1 MEPGIGKALI
11 SHHPHI
17 LQNTLVGVSVACGAM
32 QLLNIAVQGC
42 IGLAFVVY
50 TLVWGSTYC
59 DMVAFSNFGC
69 NMVVSLGQWTASGM
83 SFADFVNLCSDEET
97 EVKDVDPG
105 IRSSSVQKKARPEI
119 TNNHP
124 EIEEF
129 ATKQGFDLTS
139 SNQVPN
145 GCCRTNQGHLPT
157 FCHLPEQPDSV
168 PLCRQ
173 FWKAGDYVAGVTF
186 EPISKCVRGR
196 LRVHPK
202 FLLSNATSHKWAFG
216 AIAELL
222 DNAVDELQNGA
233 TFVRVD
239 KITNTRDGNHALLIQ
254 DDGGGMDPESLRRC
268 MSFGFS
274 DKQSESSIGQYGNGF
289 KTSTMRLGA
298 DVIVFSRCMNRR
310 MLTQSVGLL
319 SYTFLRQTGCDDIVV
334 PMVDYE
340 FNPSTGVFQ
349 SLIRHSE
356 KQFSSNLSTLLR
368 WSPFATEVGLLKQF
382 SDLGHHGT
390 KIIVFNLWLNDHG
403 DMELDFDSDAEAK
416 VITTIGFLDG
426 ASYLNIHGFNIYH
439 KNRLI
444 LPFWPVLSDR
454 KGRGVAGVLEVNF
467 LKPTH
472 DKQDFEK
479 STLYYKLETRLKD
492 MTLEYW
498 DYHCHL
504 VGYSSKK
511 APQPMVRTAD
521 PAYQIHHSGTCSEVG
536 QPMVN
541 GGVPVP
547 FHLFP
552 RTETLSGVP
561 AVTLKPVSSKV
572 DIPGSAS
579 VTKAQDP
586 TGLPRKR
593 RQESYITVTE
603 ALKRQAV
610 SGGNTAGLKSNDKIQ
625 VQLVNGDKQRQ
636 VHEIITMM
644 LENKKLRAQCTEFKM
659 AQTLDLHKAQRLRD
673 ELQDVQQ
680 VYKILMAELREMDDG
695 KVVNS

>member
-1 MEPGIGKALI
+1 
-11 SHHPHI
+11 
-17 LQNTLVGVSVACGAM
+17 
-32 QLLNIAVQGC
+32 
-42 IGLAFVVY
+42 
-50 TLVWGSTYC
+50 
-59 DMVAFSNFGC
+59 
-69 NMVVSLGQWTASGM
+69 M
-83 SFADFVNLCSDEET
+83 SFADFADLCSDEVT

-105 IRSSSVQKKARPEI
+105 IRSSLVQKKARPEI

-129 ATKQGFDLTS
+129 ATRQGFELIG

-145 GCCRTNQGHLPT
+145 GSCRTDQGHLST
-157 FCHLPEQPDSV
+157 FCHVPRQPDSV

-202 FLLSNATSHKWAFG
+202 FLHSNATSHKWAFG

-254 DDGGGMDPESLRRC
+254 DDGGGMDSESLRRC

-310 MLTQSVGLL
+310 TLTQSVGLL

-349 SLIRHSE
+349 SLIRHGE

-382 SDLGHHGT
+382 NDLGHHGT

-403 DMELDFDSDAEAK
+403 DMELDFDSDAEDIMISGASKIMQRKIINQKHIANRLRYSLRVYMSILYLHLPESFKIILRGQVVDPHHIVNDLKFRECIRYKPQVAENMEAK

-426 ASYLNIHGFNIYH
+426 APYLNIHGFNIYH

-511 APQPMVRTAD
+511 AHQTMVRTAD
-521 PAYQIHHSGTCSEVG
+521 PAHQIHHSGTCSEVG

-547 FHLFP
+547 FHQFP
-552 RTETLSGVP
+552 HTETVSGVP
-561 AVTLKPVSSKV
+561 AVTLKPVCSRV

-586 TGLPRKR
+586 TGLPRKK
-593 RQESYITVTE
+593 RQESYIAVTE

-610 SGGNTAGLKSNDKIQ
+610 PGGNTAGLKSNDKIQ
-625 VQLVNGDKQRQ
+625 VQPVHGDKQRQ

-644 LENKKLRAQCTEFKM
+644 LENKKLRAQCTEYEM
-659 AQTLDLHKAQRLRD
+659 AETLHLRKAQRLRD

-680 VYKILMAELREMDDG
+680 VYKILVAELREMDDVKMSG
-695 KVVNS
+695 CTW

>member
-1 MEPGIGKALI
+1 M
-11 SHHPHI
+11 
-17 LQNTLVGVSVACGAM
+17 
-32 QLLNIAVQGC
+32 
-42 IGLAFVVY
+42 
-50 TLVWGSTYC
+50 
-59 DMVAFSNFGC
+59 
-69 NMVVSLGQWTASGM
+69 
-83 SFADFVNLCSDEET
+83 
-97 EVKDVDPG
+97 
-105 IRSSSVQKKARPEI
+105 RSSLVQKKERPEI

-129 ATKQGFDLTS
+129 ATVQGLELIS
-139 SNQVPN
+139 SNRVPN
-145 GCCRTNQGHLPT
+145 GSCRTDQGCLST
-157 FCHLPEQPDSV
+157 FCYLPELPDSV
-168 PLCRQ
+168 PLCRW
-173 FWKAGDYVAGVTF
+173 FWKAGDSVTGATP
-186 EPISKCVRGR
+186 EPISIVHVGVQDR

-202 FLLSNATSHKWAFG
+202 FLHSNATSHKWAFG

-222 DNAVDELQNGA
+222 DNAVDEVQNGA

-274 DKQSESSIGQYGNGF
+274 DKRSESSIGQYGNGF

-298 DVIVFSRCMNRR
+298 DVVVLSRCMNRR
-310 MLTQSVGLL
+310 TLTQSVGLL

-368 WSPFATEVGLLKQF
+368 WSPFATEVGLLNQF
-382 SDLGHHGT
+382 NDLGHHGT
-390 KIIVFNLWLNDHG
+390 KIIMFNLWLNDDG
-403 DMELDFDSDAEAK
+403 DVELDFDSDAEDIMISGASKIGQRKSINQKHIANQLRYSLRVYTSILYLHLPESFKIILRGRVVDPHYIVNDLKFRECIRYKPQVAENMEAK

-426 ASYLNIHGFNIYH
+426 APDLNIHGFNVYH

-444 LPFWPVLSDR
+444 LPFCPVLSDR
-454 KGRGVAGVLEVNF
+454 KGRGVAGVLEANF

-504 VGYSSKK
+504 VGYSCKK
-511 APQPMVRTAD
+511 APRTVVPTAD
-521 PAYQIHHSGTCSEVG
+521 PAHQLHHSGTCNGV
-536 QPMVN
+536 MVN
-541 GGVPVP
+541 DGVPAP
-547 FHLFP
+547 FHQFLC
-552 RTETLSGVP
+552 TETLSGVVP
-561 AVTLKPVSSKV
+561 PVTLKPGSSKA
-572 DIPGSAS
+572 DISGSAS
-579 VTKAQDP
+579 VTGVRDP
-586 TGLPRKR
+586 TGLPGKR
-593 RQESYITVTE
+593 RQENYITVTE

-610 SGGNTAGLKSNDKIQ
+610 SGGNSAGLKSNDKMQ
-625 VQLVNGDKQRQ
+625 VQRLHGDKQRQ
-636 VHEIITMM
+636 VQEIITMM
-644 LENKKLRAQCTEFKM
+644 LENKKLRAQCAEYEM
-659 AQTLDLHKAQRLRD
+659 AETLLLHKAWRLSD
-673 ELQDVQQ
+673 ELQDVQE
-680 VYKILMAELREMDDG
+680 VYKNLAAELKAMDDFKMSG
-695 KVVNS
+695 CTR